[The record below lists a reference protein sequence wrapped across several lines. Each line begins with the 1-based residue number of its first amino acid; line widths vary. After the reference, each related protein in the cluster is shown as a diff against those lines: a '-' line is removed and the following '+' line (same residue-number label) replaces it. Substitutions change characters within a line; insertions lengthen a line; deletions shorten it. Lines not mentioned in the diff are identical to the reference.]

1 MAADLLRLQR
11 LAGNDAV
18 VQLLRP
24 AAAPL
29 VLQRY
34 EAGEHLLF
42 GGEPGKQRSYTV
54 NGVTLT
60 YGEMIAMGDFFES
73 PREMQEAPAA
83 VLPELKKAINDD
95 IAKPG
100 SVTTERW
107 EQATAGLPKGKRYT
121 DMASKNAAHFAP
133 ASGPRQPGAP
143 KDHQAMWRMLH
154 FQALNLALA
163 GKTDEAME
171 TNAFADHFL
180 TDAFSAGHLI
190 NKADTMARA
199 KASMKAAGTPGVHIV
214 DRSVFT
220 DKVATGILKNAP
232 ELQNYQIRVKDS
244 ATFWWNKMNHES
256 LTEIIYGSSQE
267 AETQE
272 GFFSLF
278 VRLAHD
284 SLNQDIH
291 KDPSGAIVGGV
302 EVENGKGDH
311 WMLSGDE
318 TLALSP
324 ETLRIGREAV
334 AQSQRNIISAMAH
347 RGTGTLDYE
356 GLAAL
361 VWEYVPH
368 PTATPAGK
376 GKVDQAVGTFTDVN
390 QQQTIDRFVDV
401 SVSNLPTL
409 IAKLTEKHL
418 MRPKPG
424 AQPAPSAPRPLPVPA
439 AAR

>member
-1 MAADLLRLQR
+1 
-11 LAGNDAV
+11 V
-18 VQLLRP
+18 THVLRP
-24 AAAPL
+24 VIAPFA
-29 VLQRY
+29 LQRY
-34 EAGEHLLF
+34 EAGEHALF
-42 GGEPGKQRSYTV
+42 GGEPGTQRSYSV
-54 NGVTLT
+54 NGVSLT

-73 PREMQEAPAA
+73 PRQMQEAPAA
-83 VLPELKKAINDD
+83 VLTELKKAIDDD

-100 SVTTERW
+100 SVNTERW
-107 EQATAGLPKGKRYT
+107 EQATAGLPKGQHYT

-143 KDHQAMWRMLH
+143 TDHRAMWRMLH

-190 NKADTMARA
+190 NKADTMAKA

-214 DRSVFT
+214 NRSVFT
-220 DKVATGILKNAP
+220 DNVATGILAKAP

-244 ATFWWNKMNHES
+244 ALFWWNNMNPES

-291 KDPSGAIVGGV
+291 KDTSGAIVGGV
-302 EVENGKGDH
+302 EVQNGRGDH

-324 ETLRIGREAV
+324 ETLRIGRDAV

-347 RGTGTLDYE
+347 RGSGALDYE
-356 GLAAL
+356 GLSAL

-368 PTATPAGK
+368 PTATPSGQ
-376 GKVDQAVGTFTDVN
+376 GNVDQAVSTFTDVN
-390 QQQTIDRFVDV
+390 QQKTIDAFVDV
-401 SVSNLPTL
+401 SVANLPTL
-409 IAKLTEKHL
+409 IQKLTEKNL
-418 MRPKPG
+418 LRPKPG
-424 AQPAPSAPRPLPVPA
+424 ATPAAPRPTPVPA
-439 AAR
+439 TVR